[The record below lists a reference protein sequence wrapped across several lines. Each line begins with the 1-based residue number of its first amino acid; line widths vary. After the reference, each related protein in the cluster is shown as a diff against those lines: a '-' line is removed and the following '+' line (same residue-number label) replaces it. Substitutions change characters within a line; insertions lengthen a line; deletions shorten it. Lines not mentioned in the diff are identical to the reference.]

1 MKAVSD
7 ASGTAFL
14 KFVMCKM
21 GDVIFAGVLGLA
33 AIAAFV
39 FSVRSFREKGFL
51 LNNAF
56 IYASPQERE
65 KLDKKPYYRQS
76 AVVFLLIGVILAVN
90 AADVLLKTGW
100 LFYVVMGLAGVAII
114 YAIVSTVIIMKSE
127 KSK

>member
-1 MKAVSD
+1 
-7 ASGTAFL
+7 
-14 KFVMCKM
+14 M

-114 YAIVSTVIIMKSE
+114 YAIVSTAIIMKNE

>member
-1 MKAVSD
+1 M
-7 ASGTAFL
+7 
-14 KFVMCKM
+14 
-21 GDVIFAGVLGLA
+21 
-33 AIAAFV
+33 
-39 FSVRSFREKGFL
+39 RSFREKGFL

-114 YAIVSTVIIMKSE
+114 YASYLP
-127 KSK
+127 

>member
-1 MKAVSD
+1 MGEIIL
-7 ASGTAFL
+7 AS
-14 KFVMCKM
+14 
-21 GDVIFAGVLGLA
+21 VLGLA

-39 FSVRSFREKGFL
+39 FSVRSFKEKGFL

-65 KLDKKPYYRQS
+65 KLNKRPYYRQT
-76 AVVFLLIGVILAVN
+76 AVVFLQVGVILAVN

-100 LFYVVMGLAGVAII
+100 LFYVVMGLAGVAIF
-114 YAIVSTVIIMKSE
+114 YAIVSTVIIKKNE